1 MCVFRNTPVYAHSSS
16 WSALNPWVL
25 PGADFFLQDTCV
37 CVLTAAIGLPKLLN
51 VQNLHLTSSLIILQ
65 HTRVCSQ
72 QQLVGQAAVD
82 LFCNTCAC
90 LLTAATVCQSFEV
103 IKAKL

>member
-16 WSALNPWVL
+16 WSALDPWVL
-25 PGADFFLQDTCV
+25 PGAVFCRTHV

-65 HTRVCSQ
+65 QTRVCSQ

-82 LFCNTCAC
+82 LFCNTCGF
-90 LLTAATVCQSFEV
+90 LLTAAIGLPKF
-103 IKAKL
+103 